1 MRSAS
6 RLRTTLRLA
15 AVLATVA
22 FVARLLGPQLDG
34 MQWSLLTRIKPAY
47 LAFGILLEAAFLAA
61 YACLTRSV
69 LPQPGR
75 HGFPTVARI
84 NLSTLAVSHVVPGGT
99 AAGTALGYRL
109 LTKSGIRGSD
119 ACFALGTQGL
129 GSALVLNAILWL
141 TLIVSIPLRGFDP
154 RYVTAAIIG
163 SLLIGA
169 CLGLVALLTR
179 GRERAATM
187 ISLFSRRLP
196 FVCPESL
203 RRGVLGLADRLAVM
217 RADRPLMARAFGWAA
232 AAWLLDAASLGV
244 FIAAFGHRV
253 SPDGLLIAFALAN
266 VLGAIPITPRGLGV
280 VEAVLIPVLIA
291 FGTPRPTAVLGVIA
305 YRLFNFWAP
314 IPVGVAAYLSLRKM
328 LRTPKS
334 ERMPETSLETLEPS
348 PSPPE
353 STSIPTGAGGGH
365 RENLRE
371 TQPTGQLYVERTV
384 TLVAGAAFG
393 RGRLSRTV

>member
-1 MRSAS
+1 MTKSAGT
-6 RLRTTLRLA
+6 LRTALRLGA
-15 AVLATVA
+15 ALATVMI
-22 FVARLLGPQLDG
+22 VAYVLVPQLSG
-34 MQWSLLTRIKPAY
+34 VRLSLLTRINTGY
-47 LAFGILLEAAFLAA
+47 LALGIGLEAAFLAA

-69 LPQPGR
+69 LPQPGGPGLR
-75 HGFPTVARI
+75 TVARI

-99 AAGTALGYRL
+99 AAGTTLGYRL

-141 TLIVSIPLRGFDP
+141 TLMVSIPLRGFDV
-154 RYVTAAIIG
+154 RYVTAAVIG
-163 SLLIGA
+163 TVLIGL
-169 CLGLVALLTR
+169 CLGLVFLLTR
-179 GRERAATM
+179 GRERATTM
-187 ISLFSRRLP
+187 MCRLSRRFP
-196 FVCPESL
+196 FVREESV
-203 RRGVLGLADRLAVM
+203 RRGVGGLADRLAVM

-244 FIAAFGHRV
+244 FVAGFGHRI

-314 IPVGVAAYLSLRKM
+314 IPVGAAAYLSLRRKLGAPM
-328 LRTPKS
+328 SHRGYSRAGVQFPTPA
-334 ERMPETSLETLEPS
+334 
-348 PSPPE
+348 
-353 STSIPTGAGGGH
+353 AG
-365 RENLRE
+365 RVN
-371 TQPTGQLYVERTV
+371 
-384 TLVAGAAFG
+384 A
-393 RGRLSRTV
+393 

>member
-1 MRSAS
+1 MRSAN

-15 AVLATVA
+15 TVLATAVI
-22 FVARLLGPQLDG
+22 VARILGPQLSG
-34 MQWSLLTRIKPAY
+34 VRWSSLTRINTVY
-47 LAFGILLEAAFLAA
+47 LTLGIGLQVAFLGA

-69 LPQPGR
+69 LPQPDRLGIR
-75 HGFPTVARI
+75 TVARI

-163 SLLIGA
+163 TVLIGL
-169 CLGLVALLTR
+169 CVGLVQLLTR
-179 GRERAATM
+179 GRDRAATM
-187 ISLFSRRLP
+187 MSLLSRRLP
-196 FVCPESL
+196 FVCAESV
-203 RRGVLGLADRLAVM
+203 RRGVHSVADRLAVM
-217 RADRPLMARAFGWAA
+217 RADRPLMARALGWAG
-232 AAWLLDAASLGV
+232 AAWLLDAASLWV
-244 FIAAFGHRV
+244 FIAGFGHRV
-253 SPDGLLIAFALAN
+253 PLDGLLIAFALAN

-305 YRLFNFWAP
+305 YRVFNFWAP
-314 IPVGVAAYLSLRKM
+314 IPVGAAAYLSLRMM
-328 LRTPKS
+328 LSPASRRIPLIST
-334 ERMPETSLETLEPS
+334 ETL
-348 PSPPE
+348 
-353 STSIPTGAGGGH
+353 GA
-365 RENLRE
+365 RMKD
-371 TQPTGQLYVERTV
+371 VERFEV
-384 TLVAGAAFG
+384 VAHG
-393 RGRLSRTV
+393 SV